1 MIYLKIRQKHQLIFF
16 FIDTINTEVIEKN
29 NEYLKSK
36 LEIPVITSSNKE
48 ISNEVNTKIKNDILS
63 YYNES
68 LKEAENFQEDFE
80 TNNNFVANVSYEIK
94 KNTERFIS
102 LNIYRYKYSGG
113 AHGTYEYIP
122 YNIDM
127 INGKFLKLDDLF
139 KDGEDYKGTINK
151 EIEKEVKKLEK
162 EQNAEGVYDFKG
174 IKDNQKFYI
183 SNDNLIIFFDL
194 YEIAPYAAGIPEFT
208 INVNLLNDYIKD
220 NYKILFQ

>member
-1 MIYLKIRQKHQLIFF
+1 
-16 FIDTINTEVIEKN
+16 
-29 NEYLKSK
+29 
-36 LEIPVITSSNKE
+36 
-48 ISNEVNTKIKNDILS
+48 
-63 YYNES
+63 
-68 LKEAENFQEDFE
+68 
-80 TNNNFVANVSYEIK
+80 
-94 KNTERFIS
+94 
-102 LNIYRYKYSGG
+102 
-113 AHGTYEYIP
+113 
-122 YNIDM
+122 M